1 MCTSLYALQ
10 CAHLWRCL
18 REGAIEMTT
27 IIVITMHCLMW
38 AMCTS
43 QQSKLES
50 APPTVN
56 EAPLQRQ
63 QSLATSAPCPMST
76 PGAELADASGVV
88 LQPERGHS
96 VFSRCLQWLHLGH
109 DGASV
114 LAVVETCIS
123 QFLLQAHARVFGDL
137 KHKKGTILGQSNFH
151 QTI

>member
-1 MCTSLYALQ
+1 MY
-10 CAHLWRCL
+10 
-18 REGAIEMTT
+18 
-27 IIVITMHCLMW
+27 
-38 AMCTS
+38 TS
-43 QQSKLES
+43 QQSKRES

-63 QSLATSAPCPMST
+63 QSLATLAPCPMST

-137 KHKKGTILGQSNFH
+137 KHNKRDHSWAKQFPSNYLTRDHSWAQQFPSNWGLFLGTAIS
-151 QTI
+151 I